1 MEGSLDVIAD
11 TTFYIDL
18 QRGRNEPKAWMLEN
32 LDARLVMTPV
42 VYGELLVGQ
51 PDPVRMSRL
60 ATTMYGEIDFRTA
73 VEFANVARKL
83 RTSGQMIGANDL
95 WIAAIA
101 ILYGLPVLT
110 RNANEFNRIP
120 RLSVI
125 SY

>member
-1 MEGSLDVIAD
+1 
-11 TTFYIDL
+11 
-18 QRGRNEPKAWMLEN
+18 MLEN